1 MTSSGNGIEMFF
13 LPNGQLAVAIITK
26 KEFLVATVPD
36 HRIQDGFWHCV
47 DICHMAAR
55 YFINF

>member
-1 MTSSGNGIEMFF
+1 MTSSSNGIEMFI
-13 LPNGQLAVAIITK
+13 LPNGQLAVAIISK

-55 YFINF
+55 